1 MMDLRLDPA
10 VAAGYKSASQVA
22 RVVTERWASANLYC
36 LACASNRLDPLR
48 PNARVTD
55 YRCLGCSARYQLKS
69 QQGAFGR
76 TVQNSAYEPKMQ
88 AIEQGLAP
96 HYAFLRY
103 SREVWRVTD
112 LFVVPGHFFTPA
124 VIEKR
129 PPLPETARRA
139 GWVVS
144 NIVLGSLTP
153 EARVALVSD
162 GQVRPPA
169 EARDAWRRFAFLG
182 ADRRA
187 RGGWGADVLT
197 CVRTLLSELGEAE
210 FTLQQFYGRFEAEL
224 QTRHPDNQNV
234 QAKIRQQLQVLRDGG
249 VLDFGGGGRYRIRH

>member
-1 MMDLRLDPA
+1 MDLRLDPV

-22 RVVTERWASANLYC
+22 RVVTERRAADNLYC
-36 LACASNRLDPLR
+36 LACSSDRLDPLR

-55 YRCLGCSARYQLKS
+55 YRCLACSARYQLKS

-76 TVQNSAYEPKMQ
+76 KVGNSAYGPKME
-88 AIEQGLAP
+88 AIGQGLAP

-103 SREVWRVTD
+103 SREPWQVTD

-139 GWVVS
+139 GWVGS
-144 NIVLGSLTP
+144 NILLACLAP
-153 EARVALVSD
+153 EARVALVSEC
-162 GQVRPPA
+162 QIRPPE
-169 EARDAWRRFAFLG
+169 EARDAWQKFAFLG
-182 ADRRA
+182 VDQRA
-187 RGGWGADVLT
+187 RGGWGADVLS
-197 CVRTLLSELGEAE
+197 CVRTLLSELGGVE

-224 QTRHPDNQNV
+224 QERYPDNQNV

-249 VLDFGGGGRYRIRH
+249 VLDFGSPGQYRILR